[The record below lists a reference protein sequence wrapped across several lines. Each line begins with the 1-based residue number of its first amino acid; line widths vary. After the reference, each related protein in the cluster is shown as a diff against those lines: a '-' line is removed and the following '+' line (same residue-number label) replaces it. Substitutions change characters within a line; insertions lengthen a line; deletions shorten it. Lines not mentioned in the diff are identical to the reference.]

1 MVRESPVRRE
11 IAKMQRRLD
20 DLMGSFFGEGGDLVD
35 MPQGYREAFSEFKEN
50 ENEYVVE
57 IEIPGINKEDIDL
70 RTTENGIE
78 VKAEKKEESESEGS
92 EDKYKYTRSYSGF
105 YQTLD
110 VPENADLDNIDASY
124 ENGILTV
131 KLPKKAKDDGKREIQ
146 IK

>member
-11 IAKMQRRLD
+11 IARMQRRLD
-20 DLMGSFFGEGGDLVD
+20 DLMGSFFGEGGDFVD

-50 ENEYVVE
+50 ENEYVIE
-57 IEIPGINKEDIDL
+57 IEIPGVNKEDIDL
-70 RTTENGIE
+70 RTTENSIE
-78 VKAEKKEESESEGS
+78 VKAEKKEESESDEN
-92 EDKYKYTRSYSGF
+92 EDEYKYTRSYSGF

-131 KLPKKAKDDGKREIQ
+131 KLPKKAKDEDKKEIQ